1 MPETEDWDEDDE
13 WSSEEEGG
21 ELADPDGAPLQDIQ
35 SHAPSATAPHDE
47 EEAEAGE
54 HQTDDEGADQGR
66 QKSTYG
72 GSDDEEGYE
81 RSHTGG
87 YGSRGRGDDDE
98 GSENGQ
104 YPAADDD
111 ENEGEEDNY
120 SRRLTRR
127 QRDYGYEDDD

>member
-35 SHAPSATAPHDE
+35 SHAPSATAPHDD

-54 HQTDDEGADQGR
+54 HQTDDEDVDQGR

-98 GSENGQ
+98 GKGQ
-104 YPAADDD
+104 QAREATEIRNTTRPDAAKVI
-111 ENEGEEDNY
+111 
-120 SRRLTRR
+120 RRA
-127 QRDYGYEDDD
+127 G